1 VLIQDPNFGKI
12 VDFDYIRR
20 VMRQVYDRI
29 FPEFNLLSA
38 MRMSTTLFD
47 NEPSYLIAAGASM
60 LAYQLLLAAEEYE
73 LAEKCKDGIFT
84 LGWTEEHTGSDLLSV
99 RTQATPLSD
108 SPDERQYH
116 IKGDKW
122 LINNSFHGDYH
133 IVVAK
138 IDPTQNG
145 PRSLSLFL
153 VPRSSTHS
161 WERLETHVLENMVL
175 TKFQI
180 DGPGTLLGKAG
191 HGLSII
197 QRMAMPS
204 KYQCTYVGVQL
215 VKKAIPPAI
224 EHLAKKRIFGD
235 NPLNFSNV
243 FRQMYNIT
251 IQAAFIDFLFHRA
264 MVFNGGSFLQFHGT
278 MLKSFLLLRINELLA
293 KNLLVAGSRG
303 FLKDS
308 IIGKAVIDSFV
319 LPVFDGHYTINTFM
333 TEKHADRYLN
343 ADERIDPAVR
353 VEQMRRELFAEQ
365 NHNEINAKPSDI
377 RRPDFFNFAQYIEDC
392 QLPFDMQPRETV
404 DRVRAILNEIEEREL
419 TNDPDYRYKVGD
431 LIHWMESVLAA
442 VEFWKV
448 TGEENYLNVVVQQF
462 NGLVNNVN
470 NIITEGG
477 LTSGFMTPLRQLP
490 LPKVDDVRE
499 FLFRLLDVQGT
510 IKKTVSGLD
519 AVPQT

>member
-1 VLIQDPNFGKI
+1 
-12 VDFDYIRR
+12 
-20 VMRQVYDRI
+20 
-29 FPEFNLLSA
+29 
-38 MRMSTTLFD
+38 
-47 NEPSYLIAAGASM
+47 
-60 LAYQLLLAAEEYE
+60 
-73 LAEKCKDGIFT
+73 
-84 LGWTEEHTGSDLLSV
+84 LLSV
-99 RTQATPLSD
+99 CTSATPLSND
-108 SPDERQYH
+108 PHNRQYH

-138 IDPTQNG
+138 IDPNQDG

-161 WERLETHVLENMVL
+161 WERLPTHVLENMVL

-180 DGPGTLLGKAG
+180 DGPGTLLGKPG

-204 KYQCTYVGVQL
+204 KYQCTYVGIAL

-235 NPLNFSNV
+235 NPLNFTNV

-251 IQAAFIDFLFHRA
+251 TQAAFIDFVFHRA

-278 MLKSFLLLRINELLA
+278 MLKSWVLLRINELLS

-308 IIGKAVIDSFV
+308 MIGKAMIDSFV

-343 ADERIDPAVR
+343 STQRLDPRERI
-353 VEQMRRELFAEQ
+353 ELMRRELFTEQ

-377 RRPDFFNFAQYIEDC
+377 RRPDFFDFAQYIEDC
-392 QLPFDMQPRETV
+392 QLPFDMHPRETV
-404 DRVRAILNEIEEREL
+404 ERVRAILNEIQEREL
-419 TNDPDYRYKVGD
+419 TNDADYRYKVGD
-431 LIHWMESVLAA
+431 LVHWMESVLAA

-462 NGLVNNVN
+462 NGLVNAINTV
-470 NIITEGG
+470 ISEGG
-477 LTSGFMTPLRQLP
+477 LTTNFMLPLRQLP
-490 LPKVDDVRE
+490 LPKVDNVRE
-499 FLFRLLDVQGT
+499 FLFRLLDVEGNV
-510 IKKTVSGLD
+510 KKAISG
-519 AVPQT
+519 VNRIPQTS